1 MRSAFRLLALGIIVA
16 CSVMPPAA
24 AAQGTGPRPHE
35 RPMADSVFAALVI
48 NLIVNGDAETGAT
61 ATNATDVQRPTGW
74 VVSGGLTQVQYGSAG
89 GFPTALDPGPANR
102 GRGLFAG
109 GPAGLNAT
117 GTQVIDLAGDVAAID
132 RSGLGFTLSGYLG
145 GFQSQCDNASL
156 TVSFQDDYGR
166 DLATAAIGPVTVADR
181 GFATG
186 LLARSISGV
195 VPMGAR
201 KAQVVLLFTRVEGAY
216 NDGYADNLSLVL
228 GGAAAAPAPVRQV
241 VGPGGGDALVGGGAA
256 VDGGVTVHIPPG
268 VFAEATAVNVAV
280 INEAPAGVTI
290 SGGVVLAKTVEVTT
304 SSGVNLLAAVDLEV
318 NLT

>member
-1 MRSAFRLLALGIIVA
+1 
-16 CSVMPPAA
+16 MPRRAS
-24 AAQGTGPRPHE
+24 RP
-35 RPMADSVFAALVI
+35 
-48 NLIVNGDAETGAT
+48 
-61 ATNATDVQRPTGW
+61 QRHGN
-74 VVSGGLTQVQYGSAG
+74 
-89 GFPTALDPGPANR
+89 PGY
-102 GRGLFAG
+102 
-109 GPAGLNAT
+109 
-117 GTQVIDLAGDVAAID
+117 DLAGDVAAID
-132 RSGLGFTLSGYLG
+132 QGGLGFTLSGYLG
-145 GFQSQCDNASL
+145 GFQCQGDNASL

-186 LLARSISGV
+186 LMARSISGV

-241 VGPGGGDALVGGGAA
+241 VGPGGGDVLVGGGAA

-268 VFAEATAVNVAV
+268 VFAEATAVNVAG
-280 INEAPAGVTI
+280 INEAPAGVTV

-318 NLT
+318 NLTAGDLGGRTLATVKGGVVVGNTVDPRPTRVVNQSDGVLGVMVDHFTKVHTV